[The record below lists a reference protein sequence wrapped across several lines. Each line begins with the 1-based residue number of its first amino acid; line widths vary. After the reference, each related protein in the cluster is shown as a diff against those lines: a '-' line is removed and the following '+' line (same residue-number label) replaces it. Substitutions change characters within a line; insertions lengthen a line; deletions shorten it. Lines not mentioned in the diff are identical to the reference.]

1 MNSIQVLFVHFGLTI
16 LSLMLTLIFG
26 AIVGFPF
33 FCLSTVWTVLKWN
46 GIKHEN
52 DIVWSG

>member
-46 GIKHEN
+46 DVKHEN